1 MAKEEM
7 DKRSFENIVW
17 FYRDEL
23 AQVTEGT
30 RATELFPKGL
40 RRRLLGL
47 GVLVYRRGRSG
58 LRYILSAT
66 AQELLQTLA
75 SGAPTPAGP

>member
-1 MAKEEM
+1 MAKEELE
-7 DKRSFENIVW
+7 KQSFENLIW
-17 FYRDEL
+17 FYQEEL
-23 AQVTEGT
+23 SQITEGT

-40 RRRLLGL
+40 RRRLLDL

-66 AQELLQTLA
+66 ARELLQTLA
-75 SGAPTPAGP
+75 SGAPSPAGP